1 MIHLLNL
8 NEIKRLL
15 ILCKKNLNQNGKI
28 LIFTLDNDKNELPTF
43 KLMKTKLNKSLKRD
57 KKILKL
63 VTKLFL
69 CKKSKFI
76 YKVNINKKK
85 YLRMIQKRFISTLL
99 PLTNKELKK
108 GMSEINYE
116 YKKNIKFSDKLICLM
131 L

>member
-1 MIHLLNL
+1 M
-8 NEIKRLL
+8 
-15 ILCKKNLNQNGKI
+15 
-28 LIFTLDNDKNELPTF
+28 DNDKNELPTF

-116 YKKNIKFSDKLICLM
+116 YKKNIKFSDKLICLT